1 MSKVCKWSLETKSYF
16 LERWSQRIQ
25 LEDPTGW
32 KACGGDVYTYLLKKL
47 EHRVEMTKP
56 GKAGW
61 AMHAA
66 LASGQLRQGVI
77 WCDGCSEANQTS
89 VRSSFGGGESWWP
102 ALFPVSHVLQPHSDE
117 LVPMYCPALA
127 WQNARPWWANS
138 DRLWF
143 FDDHSFAFASSPDTT
158 VIIETPGPVIEEL
171 ASEVDDASSVSS
183 SWIDVSA
190 DASTRTVPRVN
201 RWRRSSR
208 DASSQTA

>member
-1 MSKVCKWSLETKSYF
+1 MRL
-16 LERWSQRIQ
+16 
-25 LEDPTGW
+25 
-32 KACGGDVYTYLLKKL
+32 
-47 EHRVEMTKP
+47 
-56 GKAGW
+56 
-61 AMHAA
+61 
-66 LASGQLRQGVI
+66 GVI
-77 WCDGCSEANQTS
+77 WCDGCSEKNQTS

-102 ALFPVSHVLQPHSDE
+102 ALFPVSHVLQPHSDG

-171 ASEVDDASSVSS
+171 ASEVEELASDDESEPTFSESVPYDVSTDASSVSS
-183 SWIDVSA
+183 S
-190 DASTRTVPRVN
+190 TRSVTVVN

-208 DASSQTA
+208 DASSQTSQSSSFVLL